1 MARQTL
7 MEKDVLI
14 EEIAEALAYI
24 GYRTK
29 VDEITIEIE
38 SLMKVRKRI
47 LSSSPEQID
56 LEEVRKKVEQL
67 KRPYLNKPKVLL
79 KESFENQKKNQEQI

>member
-1 MARQTL
+1 MCTL

-29 VDEITIEIE
+29 ADEITIEIE
-38 SLMKVRKRI
+38 RLMKVRKRI

-56 LEEVRKKVEQL
+56 LEEVRKEVKQQ
-67 KRPYLNKPKVLL
+67 KRPYLNKPIVL
-79 KESFENQKKNQEQI
+79 I